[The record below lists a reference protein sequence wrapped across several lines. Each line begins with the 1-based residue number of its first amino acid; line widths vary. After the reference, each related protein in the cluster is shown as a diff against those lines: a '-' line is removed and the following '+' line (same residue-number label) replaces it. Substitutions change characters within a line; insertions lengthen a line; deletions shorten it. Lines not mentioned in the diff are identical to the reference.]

1 MQQVTVVGAGVVG
14 LCTAFF
20 LQHSGYSVLL
30 MDARQPAEGCSKGN
44 AGHFATEQVFPLADP
59 SLLRQLPAL
68 LLQANSP
75 LKIRASYLLQSL
87 PWFCRFIGNMTP
99 AKQQALQA
107 ALSQLNGSSIASWQ
121 KLATLCQSQDLF
133 RYHGALLV
141 SEQPNQQSLQQQYQ
155 KYRMAGID
163 VSLLDAA
170 ETMALEPL
178 LANSISGSLNFTEVA
193 HTVDP
198 WLLCQRIFAAFKAA
212 GGQWLQSTLVAIN
225 PGTPV
230 QLVTSTSSFSTGHLV
245 ICAGAHSAALTT
257 QLGWRIPLEA
267 ERGYHLMAQDVGLN
281 RPVSSLERKF
291 IMTPMQNGLRLAGTA
306 EFSGLD
312 AAPDFRRA
320 HLLIDHARSLLS
332 ATVKPAEPVTV
343 WFGNR
348 PSLPDS
354 LPVLGSC
361 PVHSGIHYN
370 FGHQHLGLTQAA
382 YSAELITQS
391 LRGNLPRGKLD
402 PFRIERFGQYRRQ
415 KMQA

>member
-14 LCTAFF
+14 LCTAYF

-30 MDARQPAEGCSKGN
+30 MDANPPAEGCSKGN

-75 LKIRASYLLQSL
+75 LKIRASYLLKSL
-87 PWFCRFIGNMTP
+87 PWFCRFIGNMAA

-107 ALSQLNGSSIASWQ
+107 ALSQLNGPSMASWQ

-133 RYHGALLV
+133 CHHGALLV
-141 SEQPNQQSLQQQYQ
+141 SEHSNQLNLQQQYQ
-155 KYRMAGID
+155 RYRAAGID
-163 VSLLDAA
+163 VSLRDQA
-170 ETMALEPL
+170 ETQTLEPL
-178 LANSISGSLNFTEVA
+178 LANNICGSLDFTEVA

-212 GGQWLQSTLVAIN
+212 GGQWLQSKLLTIQSGSPL
-225 PGTPV
+225 
-230 QLVTSTSSFSTGHLV
+230 QLSTSSSIFNTEQLV
-245 ICAGAHSAALTT
+245 ICAGAHSAALTA

-267 ERGYHLMAQDVGLN
+267 ERGYHLMAQAVGLS

-291 IMTPMQNGLRLAGTA
+291 IMTPMQSGLRLAGTA

-312 AAPDFRRA
+312 AAPDFHRA
-320 HLLIDHARSLLS
+320 HMLLQHARSLLS
-332 ATVKPAEPVTV
+332 TAIEPTKPASV
-343 WFGNR
+343 WYGNR

-354 LPVLGSC
+354 LPVLGPC
-361 PVHSGIHYN
+361 PAHAGVHYN

-382 YSAELITQS
+382 YSAELICQS
-391 LRGNLPRGKLD
+391 LHGNLPQGKLA
-402 PFRIERFGQYRRQ
+402 PYRIDRFGPYRHQ
-415 KMQA
+415 KKQA